1 MTGVHSNC
9 KTILIDSECCDK
21 TRYFV
26 GMFDFPPTG
35 EEKVLYVDESTG
47 NVYIWDNDSD
57 SYIGNAGTGSQGTQG
72 TAGTPGIQGLQGIQG
87 SLGLQGS
94 VGETSAQGAQGGI
107 GVTGA
112 QGIQGIQGPQGI
124 LGVTGSQGTQ
134 GIQGLQGLQGIQGT
148 QGRQGTQGLQGVQ
161 GRQGVQGANGFSCI
175 KYTFQNTESYSILF
189 IFVEC
194 DLATVTNYT
203 LGSGQTYTTCISAY
217 LQAGGGN
224 VVITSSGLCSGAQ
237 GVQGI
242 QGRQGTQG
250 VQGTS
255 IQGLQGIQG
264 TSASLGC
271 CCYAGLSIRELNP
284 SDTVQ
289 NYKAVLTLFTEC
301 DLTGATVTWEVAPF
315 IASYPYTTPPLA
327 GPYVTNTIPLTGGN
341 NLYLSLS
348 DASGYWRV
356 KIEKPGCCTIYSNPV
371 YR

>member
-87 SLGLQGS
+87 
-94 VGETSAQGAQGGI
+94 
-107 GVTGA
+107 
-112 QGIQGIQGPQGI
+112 
-124 LGVTGSQGTQ
+124 
-134 GIQGLQGLQGIQGT
+134 
-148 QGRQGTQGLQGVQ
+148 
-161 GRQGVQGANGFSCI
+161 
-175 KYTFQNTESYSILF
+175 
-189 IFVEC
+189 
-194 DLATVTNYT
+194 
-203 LGSGQTYTTCISAY
+203 
-217 LQAGGGN
+217 
-224 VVITSSGLCSGAQ
+224 
-237 GVQGI
+237 VQGI

-250 VQGTS
+250 AQGTS

-284 SDTVQ
+284 IDTVQ